1 MPMRSIDLNVDLGE
15 GGNEDAALIALASSA
30 NIACG
35 GHAGDDSTMRAAIQA
50 ALAAG
55 VSIGAHP
62 GYEDRENFG
71 RRALD
76 LPPSE
81 VTALVARQ
89 ISKLMEIAASLGA
102 EIHHVKPHGALY
114 LQANRDTTL
123 AEAVVDGVVK
133 CLPGA
138 VFYVPPGGELARA
151 GQRAG
156 LHIVPEG
163 FVDRRYAE
171 TGELLPRNEPGAVIE
186 DLTTAIDQAK
196 NIALHHQV
204 TSISGNPISL
214 PAATLCVHGDGFHA
228 VETLRAVRTALEAAG
243 VTIRSSRQ
251 FL

>member
-1 MPMRSIDLNVDLGE
+1 MRSIDLNVDLGE

-35 GHAGDDSTMRAAIQA
+35 GHAGDESTMHAAIQA

-76 LPPSE
+76 LPLDE

-89 ISKLMEIAASLGA
+89 IARLMDIAASLGA
-102 EIHHVKPHGALY
+102 EVHHVKPHGALY
-114 LQANRDTTL
+114 LQANRDAKL
-123 AEAVVDGVVK
+123 ADAVVESVRK
-133 CLPGA
+133 LLPGTA
-138 VFYVPPGGELARA
+138 FYVPPGGELAKA

-156 LHIVPEG
+156 LHVVPEG
-163 FVDRRYAE
+163 FVDRPYAE
-171 TGELLPRNEPGAVIE
+171 TGDLLPRSEPGAVID
-186 DLTTAIDQAK
+186 DLPTAIAQAK
-196 NIALHHQV
+196 NIALHQRV
-204 TSISGNPISL
+204 ISISGNPIPL

-228 VETLRAVRTALEAAG
+228 AETLRAVRTALEAAG
-243 VTIRSSRQ
+243 VTIQSPRQ

>member
-1 MPMRSIDLNVDLGE
+1 MRSIDLNVDLGE
-15 GGNEDAALIALASSA
+15 GGNDDTALIALASSA

-35 GHAGDDSTMRAAIQA
+35 GHAGDDSTMRTAIEA

-62 GYEDRENFG
+62 GYEDREHFG
-71 RRALD
+71 RRELD
-76 LPPSE
+76 LPPGE

-89 ISKLMEIAASLGA
+89 IARLMEIAASLGA

-114 LQANRDTTL
+114 LQANRDATL
-123 AEAVVDGVVK
+123 AEAVVEGVMK
-133 CLPGA
+133 CLPRTA
-138 VFYVPPGGELARA
+138 FYVPPGGELAKA

-156 LHIVPEG
+156 LHVVPEG

-171 TGELLPRNEPGAVIE
+171 SGELLPRSEPGAVIE
-186 DLTTAIDQAK
+186 DLPTAIAQAK
-196 NIALHHQV
+196 TIALHQQV
-204 TSISGNPISL
+204 ISISGNPIPL

-228 VETLRAVRTALEAAG
+228 AKTLRAVRTALEAAG
-243 VTIRSSRQ
+243 VTIRSTRQ

>member
-1 MPMRSIDLNVDLGE
+1 MRSIDLNVDLGE
-15 GGNEDAALIALASSA
+15 GGNQDAALIALASSA

-76 LPPSE
+76 LPPGE

-89 ISKLMEIAASLGA
+89 IARLMEIAASLGA
-102 EIHHVKPHGALY
+102 EVHHVKPHGALY
-114 LQANRDTTL
+114 LQANRDATL
-123 AEAVVDGVVK
+123 AEAVVQGVVK
-133 CLPGA
+133 CLPGTA
-138 VFYVPPGGELARA
+138 FYVPPGGELARA

-156 LHIVPEG
+156 LHVVPEG

-171 TGELLPRNEPGAVIE
+171 SGDLVPRSEPGAVIE
-186 DLTTAIDQAK
+186 DLPTTIDQAIT
-196 NIALHHQV
+196 IALHQQV
-204 TSISGNPISL
+204 TSISGNPIPL

-228 VETLRAVRTALEAAG
+228 TETLRAVRTALEAAG
-243 VTIRSSRQ
+243 MTLQSPRQ
-251 FL
+251 FS

>member
-1 MPMRSIDLNVDLGE
+1 MRSIDLNVDLGE
-15 GGNEDAALIALASSA
+15 GGYEDAALIALASSA

-62 GYEDRENFG
+62 GYEDREHFG

-76 LPPSE
+76 LPPGE

-89 ISKLMEIAASLGA
+89 IARLMEIGASMGA

-114 LQANRDTTL
+114 LQANRNATL
-123 AEAVVDGVVK
+123 AEAVVEGVVK
-133 CLPGA
+133 WLPGTA
-138 VFYVPPGGELARA
+138 FYVPPGGELAKA
-151 GQRAG
+151 GQGAG
-156 LHIVPEG
+156 LHVVPEG

-171 TGELLPRNEPGAVIE
+171 TGDLLPRSEPGAVIE
-186 DLTTAIDQAK
+186 DRPTAIDQAK
-196 NIALHHQV
+196 NIALHQQV

-228 VETLRAVRTALEAAG
+228 AETLRAVRSALEAAG
-243 VTIRSSRQ
+243 VSIQSPRQ

>member
-1 MPMRSIDLNVDLGE
+1 MRSIDLNVDLGE

-35 GHAGDDSTMRAAIQA
+35 GHAGDESTMRTAIET

-76 LPPSE
+76 MPPTE

-89 ISKLMEIAASLGA
+89 ITRLMDIAASTGA
-102 EIHHVKPHGALY
+102 VIHHVKPHGALY
-114 LQANRDTTL
+114 LQANRDAKL
-123 AEAVVDGVVK
+123 AEAVVEGVRQL
-133 CLPGA
+133 LPGIA
-138 VFYVPPGGELARA
+138 FYVPPVGELAKA
-151 GQRAG
+151 GKGAG

-171 TGELLPRNEPGAVIE
+171 TGDLLPRSEPGAVID
-186 DLTTAIDQAK
+186 DLTTAIAQAK
-196 NIALHHQV
+196 NIALHQRV
-204 TSISGNPISL
+204 ISISGNPIPL
-214 PAATLCVHGDGFHA
+214 PADTLCIHGDGFHA
-228 VETLRAVRTALEAAG
+228 AETLGAVRAALEAAG
-243 VTIRSSRQ
+243 VAIRSPRQ